1 MRSNKSFSAAKSI
14 FVIFVTLLLASVVVP
29 AQTQAAKFKVLHTFH
44 GKDGAIP
51 FGLLVRDGAGN
62 LYGTTADG
70 GSGSGL
76 CISFVQGC
84 GTAFKLNQFGEELWV
99 HSFNFTNGA
108 EPLAGMVRD
117 RAGDLYGTTVS
128 GGNTKCYQ
136 YGCGTLFKLDAG
148 GKEKVLHEFRGSD
161 GEFPEALLTR
171 DAAGNLYGTTY
182 LTPGN
187 IFKVDPAG
195 KLTVLYTFTGY
206 ADGCNPSPGV
216 IVDAAG
222 NLYGVATTGGSA
234 YCGYGDGV
242 IFELGTANNLTVLH
256 TFAGADGSQPDSVLL
271 FDKSGNLYGTTYSG
285 GTSDVCEAGCGA
297 VFKLAPNANGT
308 WTESVLHSFCS
319 EEGCADGWYA
329 GRGPLAMDATGNL
342 YGTTEEGGT
351 NGCGGYGCGVVYKLD
366 PSGQETVLYK
376 FMGGKD
382 GVGPEQG
389 VVIDKGGNLYGV
401 AGNGGD
407 SSCPVNG
414 AHGCGVVFKLTP

>member
-1 MRSNKSFSAAKSI
+1 MA
-14 FVIFVTLLLASVVVP
+14 T
-29 AQTQAAKFKVLHTFH
+29 HH
-44 GKDGAIP
+44 
-51 FGLLVRDGAGN
+51 
-62 LYGTTADG
+62 
-70 GSGSGL
+70 
-76 CISFVQGC
+76 
-84 GTAFKLNQFGEELWV
+84 
-99 HSFNFTNGA
+99 
-108 EPLAGMVRD
+108 
-117 RAGDLYGTTVS
+117 
-128 GGNTKCYQ
+128 
-136 YGCGTLFKLDAG
+136 
-148 GKEKVLHEFRGSD
+148 
-161 GEFPEALLTR
+161 
-171 DAAGNLYGTTY
+171 
-182 LTPGN
+182 
-187 IFKVDPAG
+187 
-195 KLTVLYTFTGY
+195 
-206 ADGCNPSPGV
+206 PGV

-222 NLYGVATTGGSA
+222 NLYGVQATTGGSA
-234 YCGYGDGV
+234 YCGYGANGV
-242 IFELGTANNLTVLH
+242 IFELGTANDDLQCCIPLPGPTAP
-256 TFAGADGSQPDSVLL
+256 TRFARASRPTLRQIRQPSMAQPTAAGLAMCARL
-271 FDKSGNLYGTTYSG
+271 
-285 GTSDVCEAGCGA
+285 GCGA